1 MALPHSPHAPL
12 AVYHQPDWLTS
23 IPGKGP
29 ESPQSASE
37 AAFTVG
43 CVRVRAWLTKLGLR
57 LEASSRCC
65 AVLRPAC
72 VHSGRLPETV
82 PFDEILS
89 ASVRERG
96 CLPSSCCRS
105 KRVLPKLC
113 CDAALRTMDSL
124 LGPQSHKARRSQPL
138 LMPCCVL
145 SQWGFLCNVQ
155 AKPLP
160 LVKQHRVRER
170 LMHRPAKA
178 TQGYYCLPLWCTLP
192 HVLGCL
198 DKEN

>member
-1 MALPHSPHAPL
+1 MVHSSYSVPRVISCSLCATTPWLSLNLPHAPK
-12 AVYHQPDWLTS
+12 AVYHQPDWRSST
-23 IPGKGP
+23 PGKGP

-65 AVLRPAC
+65 SVLRPAC

-82 PFDEILS
+82 PFDEILC

-113 CDAALRTMDSL
+113 CDAALQMLDSIL
-124 LGPQSHKARRSQPL
+124 RPQCHEARRCQPVL
-138 LMPCCVL
+138 LPCCVL
-145 SQWGFLCNVQ
+145 SYWGFLFAV
-155 AKPLP
+155 AKALP
-160 LVKQHRVRER
+160 LVVNSE
-170 LMHRPAKA
+170 
-178 TQGYYCLPLWCTLP
+178 
-192 HVLGCL
+192 
-198 DKEN
+198 